1 MKPSDELALF
11 YVQEEI
17 AKELRAK
24 GYTIM
29 DGDNFHG
36 KLDDKACKREVSR
49 NDDETNG
56 SKWPTIF
63 AGGKVDK
70 VETVKPVKAELKAL
84 EAPEETPKE
93 KKLVKRVLIAIASAA
108 LVTVLPFG

>member
-1 MKPSDELALF
+1 MFWWVARWRRGDGVLVEDTYSLASVL
-11 YVQEEI
+11 Q
-17 AKELRAK
+17 AASLRRDR
-24 GYTIM
+24 I
-29 DGDNFHG
+29 
-36 KLDDKACKREVSR
+36 EVLQQR

>member
-1 MKPSDELALF
+1 
-11 YVQEEI
+11 
-17 AKELRAK
+17 
-24 GYTIM
+24 
-29 DGDNFHG
+29 
-36 KLDDKACKREVSR
+36 VSR

-63 AGGKVDK
+63 AGKVVEPQGEK
-70 VETVKPVKAELKAL
+70 VEAL